1 MAKVAEYYLL
11 QDGQVLAR
19 VEDNVLMRA
28 SIYGDE
34 KWTRVDHVA
43 LKVTGI
49 GGDADFEQVSEQ
61 KAKKLYPEAFA

>member
-19 VEDNVLMRA
+19 VEDNVLMKA
-28 SIYGDE
+28 SVFGDG

-49 GGDADFEQVSEQ
+49 GGDADFEQVSEKQ
-61 KAKKLYPEAFA
+61 AKTLYPEAFV